1 MKAVTLGVTGMTCA
15 ACSNRVEKVLNKMD
29 GVEAQVDLTTEKATV
44 QFDADK
50 VTLNDIAEK
59 IEHIGYGV
67 LTEKVELDVFG
78 MTCAACSSRIERVL
92 NKQEGVKVASV
103 NLATE
108 SAAIE
113 YNPGLL
119 DMEQIIK
126 KIQSLGYDAKRKAE
140 SEEKQSQKEQQVQ
153 KMKR

>member
-1 MKAVTLGVTGMTCA
+1 
-15 ACSNRVEKVLNKMD
+15 
-29 GVEAQVDLTTEKATV
+29 
-44 QFDADK
+44 
-50 VTLNDIAEK
+50 
-59 IEHIGYGV
+59 
-67 LTEKVELDVFG
+67 
-78 MTCAACSSRIERVL
+78 TCAACSSRIERVL

-153 KMKR
+153 KMKRKLILSAVLSFPLLLTMLVHLFGMTIPDIFMNPWFQFALATPVQFVIGWQFYVG